1 MASVYDYGIGNLNNT
16 MLNFMQQQTMDKYRQ
31 FQENVGMAKEERDKQ
46 KFAWEQKKQAEMDAP
61 ADATAFMNSQGLHPE
76 EQKPIKDFILSMGY
90 GQDINGRLILNH
102 KRDVPVILKQIANQ
116 PQLNLAIDIARD
128 NRYGN
133 TLATMQDQMD
143 KIMEKDPIGYPN
155 DEKYMELVNQGN
167 QIAKQRMIL
176 SQSITR
182 LKTMIEKGDTSLTEP
197 EILSLPAGNPQRE
210 AYIQG
215 KQRVQ
220 KEPNKQ
226 LVGHTPDGKPVNYN
240 PETGIQTV
248 DGNIYTGR
256 VVPKIEKIVKEDL
269 TPGQTATIAHNIRQE
284 LKANPIVRDYQDV
297 GGRFQVMQS
306 ALEESK
312 TTKNMVATDQA
323 LITLFN
329 KMTDPQSV
337 VRESEYRRT
346 PEDIGLINRIKGKAQ
361 KILSGGAGLTQ
372 DERNALVSMANK
384 FYNVYQKR
392 YDETVSDYEKLAKQ
406 SKIDPNLIG
415 TPYRRKEVQ
424 NEGKTVVKQF
434 ISPSTGKTK
443 YVYSDGTEEVK

>member
-1 MASVYDYGIGNLNNT
+1 
-16 MLNFMQQQTMDKYRQ
+16 
-31 FQENVGMAKEERDKQ
+31 
-46 KFAWEQKKQAEMDAP
+46 
-61 ADATAFMNSQGLHPE
+61 
-76 EQKPIKDFILSMGY
+76 
-90 GQDINGRLILNH
+90 
-102 KRDVPVILKQIANQ
+102 
-116 PQLNLAIDIARD
+116 
-128 NRYGN
+128 
-133 TLATMQDQMD
+133 
-143 KIMEKDPIGYPN
+143 
-155 DEKYMELVNQGN
+155 
-167 QIAKQRMIL
+167 
-176 SQSITR
+176 
-182 LKTMIEKGDTSLTEP
+182 MIEKGDTSLTEP
-197 EILSLPAGNPQRE
+197 EILSLPVSDPRRE

-248 DGNIYTGR
+248 DGNIYMGR

-372 DERNALVSMANK
+372 NERNALVSMGNK

-392 YDETVSDYEKLAKQ
+392 YDETISDYEELAKQ

-415 TPYRRKEVQ
+415 IPYRRK
-424 NEGKTVVKQF
+424 TT
-434 ISPSTGKTK
+434 STQK
-443 YVYSDGTEEVK
+443 GTSINNDPLGIRQ

>member
-31 FQENVGMAKEERDKQ
+31 FQENVGMAQEERNKQ
-46 KFAWEQKKQAEMDAP
+46 KFAWEQKKEAEMDAP
-61 ADATAFMNSQGLHPE
+61 VDATAFMNSQGLHPE

-116 PQLNLAIDIARD
+116 PQLNLAVDIARD

-133 TLATMQDQMD
+133 TLATIQDQMD

-215 KQRVQ
+215 KIRLQTEKGKQIERTVDLGDKVEYIYANGTRETKPKGKIPTERTPMEQ
-220 KEPNKQ
+220 TKNELIVKGKIEDIVGKQ
-226 LVGHTPDGKPVNYN
+226 LSKEFGKEVYDPITQSFQW
-240 PETGIQTV
+240 PTG
-248 DGNIYTGR
+248 
-256 VVPKIEKIVKEDL
+256 ED
-269 TPGQTATIAHNIRQE
+269 R
-284 LKANPIVRDYQDV
+284 KKV
-297 GGRFQVMQS
+297 
-306 ALEESK
+306 
-312 TTKNMVATDQA
+312 
-323 LITLFN
+323 
-329 KMTDPQSV
+329 
-337 VRESEYRRT
+337 
-346 PEDIGLINRIKGKAQ
+346 INRYNQLRGKEY
-361 KILSGGAGLTQ
+361 KKAGLTFENETPQ
-372 DERNALVSMANK
+372 EILRPITPEIIKQIKAKAKTRQEAEDMARQMG
-384 FYNVYQKR
+384 YDPYQR
-392 YDETVSDYEKLAKQ
+392 AK
-406 SKIDPNLIG
+406 
-415 TPYRRKEVQ
+415 
-424 NEGKTVVKQF
+424 
-434 ISPSTGKTK
+434 
-443 YVYSDGTEEVK
+443 